1 MYKGIRE
8 FGGGG
13 WEGGMSG
20 GGRYAIMVHLV
31 DFCSELFLHW
41 QKDLS
46 TVIIVQLMFA
56 VA

>member
-1 MYKGIRE
+1 M
-8 FGGGG
+8 GG

-46 TVIIVQLMFA
+46 TVIIVQLVFA